1 MFNEKTIR
9 ETLEKHILD
18 SKRKH
23 QATVVSVPVGLDYTN
38 IVCELALSKKITK
51 VGKAILIVSEKTT
64 CRPSYIKNSVCR
76 RIESIEDKIGVEVV
90 VLNSNWRE
98 AVDRLN
104 NKYVVY
110 IATPAIIK
118 SITDKTPDLFKDH
131 LNNLSAILIEECLTE
146 RSPALAN
153 KLQETKKPICII
165 TSSRYWCD
173 IDRYDFDRFK
183 VLNISHQD
191 AIESDLIDKPQFEII
206 EHGSSAKDYAHQIVR
221 HPSVREAIK
230 QNRKIVVRCD
240 SRKQVLN
247 ITEELTN
254 RGQSVVGVTSG
265 VGLTS
270 GPLRKSSNQN
280 VISKLSR
287 QKQLSKYNFI
297 VHHNILTR
305 SYADVKLCVLV
316 VLGDFIADG
325 DAVQQIGRIIT
336 KDASHQFPPVVLSHN
351 KRMEEAWNRYIE
363 YEKNVNSYEPR
374 FVDQN
379 IGAKFWYWGDSFREP
394 IDLLSNKRI
403 TLKQNVLFKYSTII
417 RQSKNTDFSSLVEG
431 VRGELTSR
439 NCSIV
444 ESEYRENELFAAGY
458 ICTKNSP
465 YLNGCAYPES
475 KFEYIVLYNFQ
486 DYLFVSTSDSTPD
499 VIRDETHPIP
509 TRLLTRLLTEDA
521 KINSISLKNNYLS
534 YQVVRSRA
542 LTVSDM
548 AHIVGQLEDSSYSYS
563 TVLAKIEGERK
574 RYIGTKESRFSETA
588 SRYVALHEL
597 ESWFKSLA
605 AELSNDNL
613 APNSVLSRYS
623 QPVQPSGEVVAS
635 NILLDVDLDLL
646 ISENKRVP
654 GTSVESL
661 GGDVVNNVFEIVLDS
676 RIYKIKVQ
684 WMKESRRFFLSCES
698 RTEIEYEFKTANRK
712 TKFLDFLNRN
722 QSFRIVTSEGYVYTD
737 KTFWSIENS
746 LKKLR
751 DFGHYIEGRDELGN
765 VEGEKYGDEK
775 FSKKWPSSTVFG
787 QIAYELMPAAFENDN
802 DSEAT
807 ILCTDMGAEV
817 ADFVGYSKNKIVFA
831 HAKANS
837 PKSKTNVSAAALH
850 EVVSQAVKNLKYLA
864 VGNMS
869 KPDSKRWSKNWNDGR
884 GKVGSEGIS
893 RLCKGSELACGEEYW
908 RKMDSIIQSHGAT
921 KEVWLVLGNS
931 LSRSELMK
939 ELERDNP
946 RPYAVQVIT
955 LLSSL
960 AGSCHNLGVYLKVYC
975 SN

>member
-1 MFNEKTIR
+1 MAAIMCSEEKIR
-9 ETLEKHILD
+9 EILEKHILD

-23 QATVVSVPVGLDYTN
+23 QAAVVSVPVGLDYTN
-38 IVCELALSKKITK
+38 IVCDLALSKIITK
-51 VGKAILIVSEKTT
+51 IGKAILIVSEKATF
-64 CRPSYIKNSVCR
+64 RPSYIKNSIR
-76 RIESIEDKIGVEVV
+76 HRIESIEDKIGVEVV
-90 VLNSNWRE
+90 VLNSSWHE
-98 AVDRLN
+98 TVDRFKD
-104 NKYVVY
+104 KYVVY
-110 IATPAIIK
+110 VATPTIIK
-118 SITDKTPDLFKDH
+118 LITDKTPDLFKDY

-146 RSPALAN
+146 KTPALAN
-153 KLQETKKPICII
+153 KLQETRKPICII

-183 VLNISHQD
+183 VLNISHQY
-191 AIESDLIDKPQFEII
+191 AIERDLIDKPQFEII
-206 EHGSSAKDYAHQIVR
+206 EYRPSAKDYVHQIVG

-230 QNRKIVVRCD
+230 QNKRIVVRCD
-240 SRKQVLN
+240 SRKQVLD
-247 ITEELTN
+247 ITEALTD
-254 RGQSVVGVTSG
+254 RGHSVIGVTSG
-265 VGLTS
+265 HLK
-270 GPLRKSSNQN
+270 KSSNQN
-280 VISKLSR
+280 VMSKLPK
-287 QKQLSKYNFI
+287 QEQLSKYSFI
-297 VHHNILTR
+297 VHHDMLTR
-305 SYADVKLCVLV
+305 SYADVELCVLV
-316 VLGDFIADG
+316 VLGDFVADG
-325 DAVQQIGRIIT
+325 DAVQQIGRIIS
-336 KDASHQFPPVVLSHN
+336 KNASRQLPPVVLSRN

-379 IGAKFWYWGDSFREP
+379 IGAKFWYWGNNFEKP
-394 IDLLSNKRI
+394 IDLLSNKHI
-403 TLKQNVLFKYSTII
+403 IMKQNILFKYSTII
-417 RQSKNTDFSSLVEG
+417 RQYKNTDFSSLVEG

-465 YLNGCAYPES
+465 YLDGYAYPES
-475 KFEYIVLYNFQ
+475 RFEYIVLCNFQ
-486 DYLFVSTSDSTPD
+486 DYLFVSTSDSTSE
-499 VIRDETHPIP
+499 VISDETHPIP
-509 TRLLTRLLTEDA
+509 TRLLTRLLAKDA
-521 KINSISLKNNYLS
+521 KISSISLKNNYLS
-534 YQVVRSRA
+534 SQVVRSRA

-563 TVLAKIEGERK
+563 TVLARIEGERN
-574 RYIGTKESRFSETA
+574 RYIGTKESRFSEPA
-588 SRYVALHEL
+588 SRYATLDEL

-605 AELSNDNL
+605 AELNDDNL
-613 APNSVLSRYS
+613 VPNSVLSRYS

-646 ISENKRVP
+646 ISENKPVP
-654 GTSVESL
+654 GTSIESL
-661 GGDVVNNVFEIVLDS
+661 GGDVVNNVFEIVLDGKT
-676 RIYKIKVQ
+676 YKIKVQ

-698 RTEIEYEFKTANRK
+698 RTEIEYEFETAGRK
-712 TKFLDFLNRN
+712 RKFLDFLNRN

-746 LKKLR
+746 FKTLR
-751 DFGHYIEGRDELGN
+751 DLGHYIEAKDELGD

-787 QIAYELMPAAFENDN
+787 QIAYELMPAAFEN

-837 PKSKTNVSAAALH
+837 PKRKTGVSASALH
-850 EVVSQAVKNLKYLA
+850 EVVSQAIKNLKYLT
-864 VGNMS
+864 VGNTS
-869 KPDSKRWSKNWNDGR
+869 RPDSKRWSKNWNDG
-884 GKVGSEGIS
+884 KAQVDSEGIS

-908 RKMDSIIQSHGAT
+908 RNMDSIIQSHGVI

-939 ELERDNP
+939 ELEQDNP

-960 AGSCHNLGVYLKVYC
+960 AGNCHNLGIYLKVYC